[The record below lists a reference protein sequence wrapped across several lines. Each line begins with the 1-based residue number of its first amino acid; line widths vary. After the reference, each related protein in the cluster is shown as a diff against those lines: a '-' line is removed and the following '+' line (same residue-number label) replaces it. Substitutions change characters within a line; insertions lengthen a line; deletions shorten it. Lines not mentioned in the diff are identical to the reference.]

1 MRNAAT
7 ASGFNI
13 LAASYCLKALWFKKK
28 KKKEEKKKK
37 KKKELYCFRFRK
49 EKIDTSFISSLT
61 S

>member
-28 KKKEEKKKK
+28 KKGGKEKKRKKSYIALDFEKKK
-37 KKKELYCFRFRK
+37 
-49 EKIDTSFISSLT
+49 
-61 S
+61 

>member
-28 KKKEEKKKK
+28 KKKRKR
-37 KKKELYCFRFRK
+37 KKKEKRVIL
-49 EKIDTSFISSLT
+49 L
-61 S
+61 

>member
-37 KKKELYCFRFRK
+37 RKKSYIALDFEKKK
-49 EKIDTSFISSLT
+49 
-61 S
+61 